1 VAGQLMVNYTRI
13 DIESNE
19 QGSGVY
25 NLPANSNIMLANA
38 YNTNAYFI

>member
-25 NLPANSNIMLANA
+25 NLPANSNIMLANP
-38 YNTNAYFI
+38 YYTNAY